1 VKRFQDV
8 EELVLGKNVK
18 IEENVSLKGRR
29 IVIGEETVLR
39 SGAKIE
45 VSESLEIGNR
55 SIVGEN
61 TRIMGRSIQLGRE
74 FYSNHDVEIGGGSCF
89 ERKSKLTVGYWF
101 HLGSYAIVNT
111 AMEVKIGNEVGMG
124 RLTNIYTH
132 GAYQSVLKGFPVDFG
147 PITIGN
153 NVWMPGA
160 TVLPHV
166 TIGDNVVIGVGSLV
180 LKDLPSNCLAA
191 GVPCKILKENCYPR
205 KLSLE
210 EKLEMIK
217 RINNEWNLG
226 MEYLKGGKFKI
237 NNACIDFEDMQ
248 FTGKSSERSER
259 ARNVLRR
266 HGIRFKV
273 DIVEG
278 KYAEWKDK

>member
-1 VKRFQDV
+1 MKRFQDV

>member
-29 IVIGEETVLR
+29 IAIGEGTVLR

-111 AMEVKIGNEVGMG
+111 AM
-124 RLTNIYTH
+124 
-132 GAYQSVLKGFPVDFG
+132 
-147 PITIGN
+147 
-153 NVWMPGA
+153 
-160 TVLPHV
+160 
-166 TIGDNVVIGVGSLV
+166 
-180 LKDLPSNCLAA
+180 
-191 GVPCKILKENCYPR
+191 
-205 KLSLE
+205 
-210 EKLEMIK
+210 
-217 RINNEWNLG
+217 
-226 MEYLKGGKFKI
+226 
-237 NNACIDFEDMQ
+237 
-248 FTGKSSERSER
+248 
-259 ARNVLRR
+259 
-266 HGIRFKV
+266 
-273 DIVEG
+273 
-278 KYAEWKDK
+278 

>member
-1 VKRFQDV
+1 
-8 EELVLGKNVK
+8 
-18 IEENVSLKGRR
+18 
-29 IVIGEETVLR
+29 
-39 SGAKIE
+39 
-45 VSESLEIGNR
+45 
-55 SIVGEN
+55 
-61 TRIMGRSIQLGRE
+61 
-74 FYSNHDVEIGGGSCF
+74 
-89 ERKSKLTVGYWF
+89 
-101 HLGSYAIVNT
+101 
-111 AMEVKIGNEVGMG
+111 MG

-217 RINNEWNLG
+217 RINYEWNLG
-226 MEYLKGGKFKI
+226 MEYLKGGKFNI

-248 FTGKSSERSER
+248 FIGKSSEKSER

-273 DIVEG
+273 DIAEG
-278 KYAEWKDK
+278 EYTEWKDK

>member
-29 IVIGEETVLR
+29 IVIGEGTVLR

-153 NVWMPGA
+153 NVWIPGA

-278 KYAEWKDK
+278 EYAEWKDK

>member
-1 VKRFQDV
+1 MKRFQDV

-29 IVIGEETVLR
+29 IVIGEGTVLR

-153 NVWMPGA
+153 NVWIPGA

-278 KYAEWKDK
+278 EYAEWKDK